1 LLEERAYWL
10 AWSQIDR
17 IGPILMKR
25 MYQHFGSLAEAW
37 GASETALQ
45 AVEGLGSKSVGSIP
59 ALRSQIDPEA
69 LLVAHLR
76 QNPQFWTPSDR
87 EYPRLLWEIPSP
99 PPLLYYKGTVNA
111 LENEGKI
118 SAIAIVGTREPTE
131 HGQRWTKRLAQLLS
145 QRGFTIV
152 SGMAAGIDGIAHQS
166 ALQAGGRTLAV
177 LGTGIDQIYPPNHRT
192 LYDNIQQQ
200 GLILSEYPAGT
211 LPNRVNFP
219 ARNRI
224 IAGLTRATLVLEAPE
239 KSGSLI
245 TARYANEFGRDVY
258 TLPNSPD
265 VPQAQGCLRLL
276 TQGATIILDCD
287 ELLEQLGAIPQLD
300 LAKSDHSQ
308 QLSLLDAISSPIAP
322 NIAPSLSP
330 PPPDLSP
337 EWAAILQ
344 VITFDPTPFDTIVQA
359 TGQST
364 GEISSI
370 LLQLELQGLVAQ
382 LPGMR
387 YQRTHAH

>member
-1 LLEERAYWL
+1 MPEERAYWL

-17 IGPILMKR
+17 VGPTLIKR
-25 MYQHFGSLAEAW
+25 LYQHFGSLSEAW
-37 GASETALQ
+37 IASPTALVE
-45 AVEGLGSKSVGSIP
+45 VEGFGDKSVGAIP

-69 LLVAHLR
+69 LLADHLCS
-76 QNPQFWTPSDR
+76 NPQFWTPSDP

-99 PPLLYYKGTVNA
+99 PPLLYYQGKVNL

-118 SAIAIVGTREPTE
+118 FAIALVGTRNPTD
-131 HGQRWTKRLAQLLS
+131 HGQRWTHRLAQTLS
-145 QRGFTIV
+145 QHGFTLV
-152 SGMAAGIDGIAHQS
+152 SGMAAGIDAIAHQS
-166 ALQAGGRTLAV
+166 ALRAGGRTLAV
-177 LGTGIDQIYPPNHRT
+177 LGTGIDQIYPPNHRA
-192 LYDNIQQQ
+192 LYHQIQQQ
-200 GLILSEYPAGT
+200 GLLLSEYPAGT

-265 VPQAQGCLRLL
+265 ILQAKGCLRLL
-276 TQGATIILDCD
+276 TQGATLILDSE

-300 LAKSDHSQ
+300 PPTTDSPQ
-308 QLSLLDAISSPIAP
+308 QLSLLDAMPA
-322 NIAPSLSP
+322 
-330 PPPDLSP
+330 PPPDLAP
-337 EWAAILQ
+337 EWAAILHLLSLEPSS
-344 VITFDPTPFDTIVQA
+344 FDKIVQA
-359 TGQST
+359 SGQPA
-364 GEISSI
+364 GEVSSV
-370 LLQLELQGLVAQ
+370 LLQLELQGLVSQ

-387 YQRTHAH
+387 YQRIR